1 MSCLCVCLCVSG
13 TCAQLCY
20 SWTCKEKGSSHVPQP
35 GQRSQVLWPQWCWAG
50 VAGRKWPLSVPHL
63 TEYDNSTE
71 IQILHLLL
79 KKYKEKGRRGRN
91 GKLLYLFVCIADVFP
106 DVVRVCSFFYDI
118 WESPV
123 CWDLAEV
130 ASNASVSHIPIC
142 KIQVVK
148 LISSGW
154 ADLTESTSGQG
165 PSFTIEEYDIGKVIK
180 KYPSK
185 LFLIENCVFNR
196 GYRHTNQLLYIV
208 EKLL

>member
-1 MSCLCVCLCVSG
+1 MSPSLG
-13 TCAQLCY
+13 R
-20 SWTCKEKGSSHVPQP
+20 EP
-35 GQRSQVLWPQWCWAG
+35 QVLWPQWCWAG

-123 CWDLAEV
+123 CWATCRSCLF
-130 ASNASVSHIPIC
+130 NASVSHIPIC

-148 LISSGW
+148 HFVWLSWSDRKHFR
-154 ADLTESTSGQG
+154 AR
-165 PSFTIEEYDIGKVIK
+165 TIFYHRRVWYRKGNKKVSIQ
-180 KYPSK
+180 
-185 LFLIENCVFNR
+185 IVFNR
-196 GYRHTNQLLYIV
+196 
-208 EKLL
+208 KLCFQQRI